1 MTDTRHEELAQELA
15 DASTVML
22 LGGMDTG
29 KTTLAHRI
37 ARNAAATGKVVGLV
51 DADIDNSSIG
61 PPTCVGM
68 RLIRRPEDLEQI
80 ATADSLH
87 FVGTTSP
94 SRLVLQQVIAT
105 ASMVESARQ
114 AGADLV
120 LIDSN
125 ATVSGVAGET
135 LKYHKM
141 ELCRPDR
148 VLALQRGSELEPLVG
163 MLSRFFSVEI
173 DILPVD
179 PETAVR
185 SPDERAARRAQGLRM
200 AFLGPLE
207 RWRVRP
213 TVFAPTLPTG
223 LDLERLDKLLV
234 GVHDGHGH
242 CLGLGR
248 LEYDDGA
255 VRVLTNV
262 GEGMKGLRLG
272 SVRIDLETYDTR
284 FVSLREVM
292 FGL

>member
-1 MTDTRHEELAQELA
+1 MTDSRHEELAQELA

-80 ATADSLH
+80 AAADSLH

-179 PETAVR
+179 PETAVSGSSR
-185 SPDERAARRAQGLRM
+185 ATGACSRLRLEQPRDAKATEAAPTRGPRSRPTKNVWRGGSSRATGACSRLRLAQPRDGLPNRLRPGARASKSPD
-200 AFLGPLE
+200 
-207 RWRVRP
+207 
-213 TVFAPTLPTG
+213 
-223 LDLERLDKLLV
+223 
-234 GVHDGHGH
+234 H
-242 CLGLGR
+242 
-248 LEYDDGA
+248 
-255 VRVLTNV
+255 
-262 GEGMKGLRLG
+262 
-272 SVRIDLETYDTR
+272 
-284 FVSLREVM
+284 
-292 FGL
+292 